1 VIFQLNFEEIKAL
14 QSGGRALTGK
24 EPHGSSAVLAPP
36 KSRALVQALL
46 PRLEGD
52 LSMSTLDEIQAAVL
66 AVDAIVEHLRL
77 EMEKMVLSSHAA
89 DESAVAAYFDF
100 AHALTVAHRLRESS
114 AEMEALVELVTG
126 HPADAETRRSF
137 RFPD

>member
-1 VIFQLNFEEIKAL
+1 MIFQLNFEEIKAL
-14 QSGGRALTGK
+14 QSGGRALLGK
-24 EPHGSSAVLAPP
+24 ELHGSSAVLAPP

-46 PRLEGD
+46 QRLEGD
-52 LSMSTLDEIQAAVL
+52 LSLGTLDEIQATVL
-66 AVDAIVEHLRL
+66 AVDVIVEHLRL
-77 EMEKMVLSSHAA
+77 EMETMVLASHAA
-89 DESAVAAYFDF
+89 DEDAVAAYFDF
-100 AHALTVAHRLRESS
+100 AHALTVSHRLRESS

>member
-14 QSGGRALTGK
+14 LSGGQALTGK
-24 EPHGSSAVLAPP
+24 EPHGSSAVLAPSR
-36 KSRALVQALL
+36 SRALVQALL

-52 LSMSTLDEIQAAVL
+52 LSMGTLDEIQAVVL
-66 AVDAIVEHLRL
+66 AVEAIVEHLRL
-77 EMEKMVLSSHAA
+77 EMETMVLSSHAA

-100 AHALTVAHRLRESS
+100 AHALTVSHRLRDSYG
-114 AEMEALVELVTG
+114 EMEALVELMTG

-137 RFPD
+137 RLPD

>member
-1 VIFQLNFEEIKAL
+1 MIFQLNFEEMKAL
-14 QSGGRALTGK
+14 QSGGKALLGK

-52 LSMSTLDEIQAAVL
+52 LSLGTLDEIQAAVL
-66 AVDAIVEHLRL
+66 AVGAIVEHLRR
-77 EMEKMVLSSHAA
+77 EMETMVLSSHAA
-89 DESAVAAYFDF
+89 DEDAVAAYFDF
-100 AHALTVAHRLRESS
+100 AHALTVSHRLRESS
-114 AEMEALVELVTG
+114 AEMEDLVELVTG
-126 HPADAETRRSF
+126 RPADAETRRSF

>member
-1 VIFQLNFEEIKAL
+1 MIFQLNFEEMKAL
-14 QSGGRALTGK
+14 QSGGKALLGE

-52 LSMSTLDEIQAAVL
+52 LSMGTLDEIQAAVL
-66 AVDAIVEHLRL
+66 AVDAIVEHLRR
-77 EMEKMVLSSHAA
+77 EMETMVLSSHAA
-89 DESAVAAYFDF
+89 DEDAVAAYFDF
-100 AHALTVAHRLRESS
+100 AHALTVSHRLRESS